1 MIFISYNHKDSEIV
15 QVIATKMAIVFGK
28 ENVFFDAWSIQPGDG
43 IIDKMNEGLENATHF
58 FFIMSKTSIQSNM
71 VKLEWQN
78 ALYIKSKR
86 TLRFIPVKLDD
97 CFVPPILMQNVFIDV
112 FGKGIEVGLRQ
123 MIDVVKGQQSILD
136 GSAGYQNVRGE
147 FSQSDEGKDITINIY
162 AKTYFEPNARFLI
175 LHGNNNERMK
185 LSLKSDSM
193 FNSGKHEN
201 VRLSDASV
209 HNALFVGV
217 SRGISPGFP
226 LRAEIKSEDSIDFH
240 GVMRATSENEWLV
253 IPIEKK

>member
-1 MIFISYNHKDSEIV
+1 MIFISYNHQDSEIV
-15 QVIATKMAIVFGK
+15 QVIAANMATVFGK
-28 ENVFFDAWSIQPGDG
+28 ENVFFDVWSIQPGDG
-43 IIDKMNEGLENATHF
+43 IIDKMNEGLEKATHF

-86 TLRFIPVKLDD
+86 NLRFIPVKLDD
-97 CFVPPILMQNVFIDV
+97 CFVPSILMQNVYIDV
-112 FGKGIEVGLRQ
+112 FGKGIEIGLRQ

-136 GSAGYQNVRGE
+136 GSAGYQNVRGD
-147 FSQSDEGKDITINIY
+147 FSQLDEGKVITLNIF
-162 AKTYFEPNARFLI
+162 AKTYFEPNARFLV
-175 LHGNNNERMK
+175 LHGNNNERINFT
-185 LSLKSDSM
+185 LKSDSM

-201 VRLSDASV
+201 VRLNDGSV

-226 LRAEIKSEDSIDFH
+226 LRIELKGDDIIDFH
-240 GVMRATSENEWLV
+240 GVMRATTETEWRM
-253 IPIEKK
+253 IPIERK